1 MHIHETSCLRP
12 NARTFVLEDKHSHCQ
27 ITVSYLE
34 DTSLPG
40 DMEPQLTPEGRKKD
54 NRDVSTDLA
63 RLSCALLPQLGN
75 TLRSTS

>member
-1 MHIHETSCLRP
+1 MQIQEQTNLRP

-40 DMEPQLTPEGRKKD
+40 DMDPLLTPAERKKD
-54 NRDVSTDLA
+54 NREVATDLA

-75 TLRSTS
+75 TLRSPS